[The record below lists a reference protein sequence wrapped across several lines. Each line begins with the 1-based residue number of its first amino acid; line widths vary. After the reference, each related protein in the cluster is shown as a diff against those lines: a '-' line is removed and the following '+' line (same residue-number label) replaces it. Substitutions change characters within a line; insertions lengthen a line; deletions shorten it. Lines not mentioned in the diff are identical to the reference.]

1 MTTPRQGR
9 NTAAYRNWVKQV
21 LANCEPTCIR
31 CGYPVDMTLPR
42 NSPQGASADHEP
54 PLALTGDLTPGLD
67 GSGIAHLQCNRQ
79 HGGKLGSQR
88 AIEKKNGNKLKATGF
103 LKATKDTPAAPALLP
118 PKGVEEPNYRLNE
131 PRMHEGGFVLPRL
144 ETKAPSG
151 LGGTHG
157 PQAAEWLKTVYGME
171 LFAWQKYAL
180 DRALEY
186 DTNGRLIWSAVVITV
201 GRQSGKSWLSRGLCL
216 WRLHHAELF
225 GETQTVLHIANK
237 RSTALEVMRPA
248 GLWAIEVYG
257 KKAVKWG
264 NEAAGIELPT
274 GDRWLIHA
282 ANDSAGVGYSCSMV
296 FVDEAWKVPVSVI
309 SDSILPTMIAREQPQ
324 IFLVS
329 TAGDSS
335 SDLMQ
340 QNRQRALDRLDDDEP
355 GSVLLLEWSAPA
367 EADPSLV
374 STWKWGSPEWSEKRE
389 NFLAEQ
395 WDRIEESAFR
405 RQYCNQWVIRSDHWL
420 LDKWWNGT
428 LDPEALLDESA
439 VWSVAVET
447 DFDGMGHAVAIA
459 APNADGHIVIRVTTH
474 RTIAEVDKQL
484 EKIRAEHPSIYVQVT
499 PGYVDRLRQK
509 FDALVGQREAV
520 SATQV
525 LQDLFSRQQ
534 LRHDGSQV
542 LQEHFANSKIS
553 MRQGGWVLTAPM
565 GRNGI
570 YAARAVMFAVSQAA
584 KAPRSVATI
593 YTSKYRRRTG

>member
-1 MTTPRQGR
+1 
-9 NTAAYRNWVKQV
+9 
-21 LANCEPTCIR
+21 
-31 CGYPVDMTLPR
+31 MTLPR

-88 AIEKKNGNKLKATGF
+88 AIEKKNGIKSKATGS
-103 LKATKDTPAAPALLP
+103 LKATKSPPAAPALFP
-118 PKGVEEPNYRLNE
+118 PKGAKDAGYRLNA
-131 PRMHEGGFVLPRL
+131 PRTHGDGFILPRL
-144 ETKAPSG
+144 ETKPPSD

-157 PQAAEWLKTVYGME
+157 PQAAEWLKNVYGME

-186 DTNGRLIWSAVVITV
+186 DTNGKLIWSAVVITV

-216 WRLHHAELF
+216 WRLHHADLF
-225 GETQTVLHIANK
+225 GETQTVLHVANK

-248 GLWAIEVYG
+248 GLWATEVYG

-282 ANDSAGVGYSCSMV
+282 ANDSAGVGYSVSMV
-296 FVDEAWKVPVSVI
+296 FCDEAWKIPQSVI
-309 SDSILPTMIAREQPQ
+309 SDSIAPTMVMREQPQ
-324 IFLVS
+324 IYLVS
-329 TAGDSS
+329 TAGDSQ

-340 QNRQRALDRLDDDEP
+340 SYRQRALDRLDDEEP
-355 GSVLLLEWSAPA
+355 SSVLLLEWSAPA

-374 STWKWGSPEWSEKRE
+374 ETWKWGSPEWSDKRE
-389 NFLAEQ
+389 LFLAEQ
-395 WDRIEESAFR
+395 WARIEESAFR

-428 LDPEALLDESA
+428 LDPEALLDEGA

-525 LQDLFSRQQ
+525 LQDLFSRQM

-565 GRNGI
+565 GRGNGI
-570 YAARAVMFAVSQAA
+570 YAARAVLFAVSQAA

>member
-1 MTTPRQGR
+1 
-9 NTAAYRNWVKQV
+9 
-21 LANCEPTCIR
+21 
-31 CGYPVDMTLPR
+31 MTLPR

-88 AIEKKNGNKLKATGF
+88 AIEKKNENKTKATGS
-103 LKATKDTPAAPALLP
+103 LRATKDTPAAPALLP
-118 PKGVEEPNYRLNE
+118 PKGVEEPGYRLNE
-131 PRMHEGGFVLPRL
+131 PRMHPDGFVLPRL

-157 PQAAEWLKTVYGME
+157 PQAAEWLKSVYGME

-186 DTNGRLIWSAVVITV
+186 DTEGRLIWSAVVITV

-459 APNADGHIVIRVTTH
+459 APNKDGHIVIRVTTH